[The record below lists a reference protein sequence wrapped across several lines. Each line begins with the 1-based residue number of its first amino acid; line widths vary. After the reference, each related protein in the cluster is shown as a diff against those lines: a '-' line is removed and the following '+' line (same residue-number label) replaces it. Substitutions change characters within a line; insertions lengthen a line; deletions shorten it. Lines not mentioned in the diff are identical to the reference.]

1 MNQPLPLPFTYALLQ
16 SRLRGIRDYLR
27 QNPPQ
32 IPQETRIK
40 LVNAN
45 ERFLMR
51 IVEDGPTFADQLAS
65 SFVSVSVPLVSAIPL
80 NLSIAEWLS
89 YFDDR
94 GVPLPALAILLKTI
108 GAPLQ
113 PEVHPSWWSRLFCS
127 CSWRQPSNDTLLLA
141 IMTQQLALIERIQD
155 QIAAKLAE
163 ADDMGS
169 IASVV
174 SDPQYEEDARNWLPS
189 QLLQRCGLIVVE
201 NVDLQRANLVG
212 LEWDFRSPV
221 VIARTEPNSN
231 TELGVFEVFPSG
243 TPAYIRPPIVSPR
256 YITPTKFSNS
266 TNPPSA
272 QYFALFEFTTS
283 AGWANKSKRKFDG
296 TSKTMATRLNER
308 LAKSLDRAKDSGIIS
323 RDARIT
329 DLVAVIGVVAP
340 TACTQSMTFTMSR
353 QEVPLLLKEMIDANR
368 FVVLIKP
375 KGTLPSSSRSSP
387 SREAE
392 KQ

>member
-108 GAPLQ
+108 GALPFLPSPSADTIPPPLQ
-113 PEVHPSWWSRLFCS
+113 PVAHPSWWSRLFCS

-141 IMTQQLALIERIQD
+141 IMTQLASIERRQD
-155 QIAAKLAE
+155 QMAAKLAE
-163 ADDMGS
+163 TDGTT
-169 IASVV
+169 ASVV
-174 SDPQYEEDARNWLPS
+174 SDPQYEEDARN
-189 QLLQRCGLIVVE
+189 
-201 NVDLQRANLVG
+201 
-212 LEWDFRSPV
+212 
-221 VIARTEPNSN
+221 
-231 TELGVFEVFPSG
+231 
-243 TPAYIRPPIVSPR
+243 
-256 YITPTKFSNS
+256 
-266 TNPPSA
+266 
-272 QYFALFEFTTS
+272 
-283 AGWANKSKRKFDG
+283 
-296 TSKTMATRLNER
+296 
-308 LAKSLDRAKDSGIIS
+308 
-323 RDARIT
+323 
-329 DLVAVIGVVAP
+329 
-340 TACTQSMTFTMSR
+340 
-353 QEVPLLLKEMIDANR
+353 
-368 FVVLIKP
+368 
-375 KGTLPSSSRSSP
+375 
-387 SREAE
+387 
-392 KQ
+392 